1 MSTPILSPAP
11 LSRGNKRKSEEDV
24 TDPCIFC
31 KQECN
36 EDKSDYPTD
45 SWNN

>member
-11 LSRGNKRKSEEDV
+11 TSRGKERKLEEDV
-24 TDPCIFC
+24 KDPCIFC

-45 SWNN
+45 S